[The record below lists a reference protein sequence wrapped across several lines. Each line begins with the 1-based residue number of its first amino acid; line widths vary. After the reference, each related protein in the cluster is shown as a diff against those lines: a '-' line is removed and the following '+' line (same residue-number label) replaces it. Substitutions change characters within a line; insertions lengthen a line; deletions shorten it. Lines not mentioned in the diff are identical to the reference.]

1 MEEELEVT
9 ATPEPTPTATPVPE
23 YQDELAYLQEYIYTI
38 EQRTEV
44 LPEVAEYTKYM
55 SGILLAFLV
64 VVLMYF
70 AHKFLRMFF

>member
-9 ATPEPTPTATPVPE
+9 ATAEPTPTATPIPDYTE
-23 YQDELAYLQEYIYTI
+23 YFESIEEYMCTV

-44 LPEVAEYTKYM
+44 LPEVVEYTKYM

-64 VVLMYF
+64 VILMYF